1 MNFHPAEGRRRAG
14 ISPFLATVILVV
26 ITLMIGGI
34 LYSSFRQMIVAQVK
48 NPSVTLVTSN
58 VSPDGETMTLDIKND
73 GNVPLLVKA
82 FDVSYGASTN
92 QFLGSNITL
101 VSSSSGSMT
110 MQPGDTL
117 TATVKTNF
125 QVPTFATF
133 TVTVV
138 GDQVARAFNIQ
149 A

>member
-92 QFLGSNITL
+92 QFLGGNITL